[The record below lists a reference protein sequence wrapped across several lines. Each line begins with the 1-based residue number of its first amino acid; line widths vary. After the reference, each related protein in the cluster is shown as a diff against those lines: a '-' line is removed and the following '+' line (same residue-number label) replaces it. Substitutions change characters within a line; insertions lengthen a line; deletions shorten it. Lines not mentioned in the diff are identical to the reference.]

1 MIEPKSL
8 ESPSLKVEMSRKI
21 GNAELAPHFF
31 VIQPSLVFQPDCC
44 VSSLL
49 MDKVDKGMPGGRFL
63 NSTKLKM
70 IDVRH

>member
-8 ESPSLKVEMSRKI
+8 ESPSLKAEMSRKI

-31 VIQPSLVFQPDCC
+31 VIRPSCC

-70 IDVRH
+70 IDVKH